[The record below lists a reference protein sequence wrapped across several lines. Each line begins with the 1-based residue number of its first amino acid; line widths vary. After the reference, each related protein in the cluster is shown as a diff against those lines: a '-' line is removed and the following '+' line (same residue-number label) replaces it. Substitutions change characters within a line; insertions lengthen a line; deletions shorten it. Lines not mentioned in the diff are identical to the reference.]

1 MVDMPNTVRIHGA
14 NKGQPKFPN
23 RIKEIRERIG
33 MSQEKLADIAN
44 TTQPTISRYESAKRR
59 LTFSTLDKLGRALG
73 CHWAEFYSPVPIP
86 KDRREAELLQNFRL
100 LSDDLKDAIERIAS
114 VRTPSRRH
122 EAAD

>member
-1 MVDMPNTVRIHGA
+1 MPTVVKKLAPNR
-14 NKGQPKFPN
+14 GQPKYPN
-23 RIKEIRERIG
+23 RIKEIRERQG
-33 MSQEKLADIAN
+33 VSQEKLAQLAN

-59 LTFSTLDKLGRALG
+59 LTYSTLDKLGQALG

-86 KDRREAELLQNFRL
+86 KDKREAELLQNFRL

-114 VRTPSRRH
+114 VKVPAQHH